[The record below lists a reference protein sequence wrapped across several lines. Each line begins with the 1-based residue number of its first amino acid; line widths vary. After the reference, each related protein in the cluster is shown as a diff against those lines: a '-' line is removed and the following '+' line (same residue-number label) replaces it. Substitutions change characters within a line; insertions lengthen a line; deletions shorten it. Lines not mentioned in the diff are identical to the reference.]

1 MKKVINVGIGG
12 RSFTMDEDAYSKLKK
27 YLHQFRTQTKMGIQ
41 TKEVMDDLEERI
53 AELFGEQINSFRD
66 VISVGIVNN
75 VIAQLGMPDGEPF
88 NEASEGNPFNTA
100 KESFQDFVSGIN
112 PVKKLFRDP
121 DQKVFGGV
129 CSGLAHYLNLDILL
143 VRLLFAIAFFLG
155 SAGFWIYIIFWIA
168 VPLANSPAKKCEMYG
183 LPITA
188 ENLRRFSNN
197 C

>member
-53 AELFGEQINSFRD
+53 AELFSENINAFRD
-66 VISVGIVNN
+66 VININIVNN

-88 NEASEGNPFNTA
+88 VDNGDGNTFNAA
-100 KESFQDFVSGIN
+100 KETIQDFVTAIT
-112 PVKKLFRDP
+112 PVKKLYRDP
-121 DQKVFGGV
+121 DQKVIGGV
-129 CSGLAHYLNLDILL
+129 CSGLAHYLNIDILL
-143 VRLLFAIAFFLG
+143 VRILFIIALFAG
-155 SAGFWIYIIFWIA
+155 SAGFWVYIIFWIA
-168 VPLANSPAKKCEMYG
+168 VPIANTATKKCEMFG

-197 C
+197 Y